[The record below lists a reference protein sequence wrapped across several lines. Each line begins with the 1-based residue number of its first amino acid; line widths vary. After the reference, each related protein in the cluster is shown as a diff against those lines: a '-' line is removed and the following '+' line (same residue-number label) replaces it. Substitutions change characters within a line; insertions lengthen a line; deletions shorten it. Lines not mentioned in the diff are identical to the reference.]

1 MAGVANRRQ
10 QQWETQ
16 LEDSVFLK
24 GAIKPIVDDMTA
36 LKPPVPYA
44 LRQALKHMNKTIYFQ
59 DNGYGGGGAAAP
71 AHEDAIYEYADWASW
86 ASLPAANQVERQ
98 EGLECYLEALSW
110 NAFISEFGTPEERN
124 DGRTQETAA
133 LSYIHLESFGELDDV
148 RREHML
154 YSTSAFR
161 ALKSGAG
168 AAGPAAGAGMRAE
181 KPEKMTADMYTLEL
195 IEELKTRFAGDDMN
209 WDGFKHI
216 LGNYPGIKV
225 KFNNYLNNH
234 ASNVAWRAKTQ
245 PEQVREFIT
254 EFLEGFDDP
263 GVRAKEACDRALA
276 FRQKSNMPTGTYLEI
291 KEMRFDEAIREGNT
305 SGHVDPRIRDEPERC
320 RNAVEKLLTPIEV
333 AIGDHLTDVS
343 LAGHVIAGYAMDHFT
358 SWAVMVKQVRRLA
371 IHKRLD
377 PKASST
383 NATPYG
389 KNMMKATQDN
399 NTDSEGDGDK
409 KGKGEFKFKNR
420 WKNHRDREARS
431 AAEGGGKGSGQR
443 MLCNKLPNQS
453 VFGQDD
459 ERVMPPHRP
468 GGPANNFCVYFWHS
482 EKCLKGDKCIYGGH
496 VRKETYEKDPSK
508 FKGVQLKDQKADKAK
523 DQAASAS
530 TKEDTGA
537 VAELAAKLGSA
548 IDIMKGI
555 AAAQQ
560 ETSQAVEQFK
570 KEQTASDIEK
580 KKETER
586 RKARYEARKASMLSA
601 AGSDLSGGRSIKSQ
615 WDEQLSFMS
624 HAELSEADED
634 S

>member
-1 MAGVANRRQ
+1 
-10 QQWETQ
+10 
-16 LEDSVFLK
+16 
-24 GAIKPIVDDMTA
+24 
-36 LKPPVPYA
+36 
-44 LRQALKHMNKTIYFQ
+44 
-59 DNGYGGGGAAAP
+59 
-71 AHEDAIYEYADWASW
+71 
-86 ASLPAANQVERQ
+86 
-98 EGLECYLEALSW
+98 
-110 NAFISEFGTPEERN
+110 
-124 DGRTQETAA
+124 
-133 LSYIHLESFGELDDV
+133 
-148 RREHML
+148 
-154 YSTSAFR
+154 
-161 ALKSGAG
+161 
-168 AAGPAAGAGMRAE
+168 
-181 KPEKMTADMYTLEL
+181 
-195 IEELKTRFAGDDMN
+195 
-209 WDGFKHI
+209 
-216 LGNYPGIKV
+216 
-225 KFNNYLNNH
+225 
-234 ASNVAWRAKTQ
+234 
-245 PEQVREFIT
+245 
-254 EFLEGFDDP
+254 
-263 GVRAKEACDRALA
+263 
-276 FRQKSNMPTGTYLEI
+276 
-291 KEMRFDEAIREGNT
+291 
-305 SGHVDPRIRDEPERC
+305 
-320 RNAVEKLLTPIEV
+320 
-333 AIGDHLTDVS
+333 
-343 LAGHVIAGYAMDHFT
+343 
-358 SWAVMVKQVRRLA
+358 MVKQVRRLA

-399 NTDSEGDGDK
+399 NTDSEGEGDK

-530 TKEDTGA
+530 AKEDTGA

-580 KKETER
+580 KKETEKDLEMKLLQR
-586 RKARYEARKASMLSA
+586 VQKASDSKQLIYA
-601 AGSDLSGGRSIKSQ
+601 LDVER
-615 WDEQLSFMS
+615 EQLEQALREDRAALEPRHGTRSERRRDPRGSFRS
-624 HAELSEADED
+624 RRNRRLDPSRRAL
-634 S
+634 